1 MEMSEGQ
8 VGKLLHR
15 ALKRAKGKL
24 LEALFSSLFINVLAL
39 AVPIFMLQV
48 YDRVV
53 FHAGL
58 TTLQGLVIGM
68 AVAIGFDGLL
78 RLGRSKLFQ
87 RIGLDIDIDV
97 GRALF
102 EKIMNLPLRV
112 LESRTTTSW
121 QTLFRDID
129 AVRGGVS
136 GPSMGLLMDL
146 PFAVVFLIAIFWLAP
161 PLAMVVLIVL
171 PFFMILAWRSGSS
184 AATLTEEERLQS
196 TKRETLVSEIIAAR
210 ATVKSLAL
218 AGRLRP
224 IWAQRHADTIKASL
238 ARGSAGDAHVT
249 ISHVMSLATTIS
261 ITCVGALL
269 ILDQSM
275 TIGSL
280 IASNMLAG
288 RMVAPIAGL
297 VGQWK
302 TLQSAREAARRLEV
316 VLAMADDVSA
326 PELPFDRPEGVLRI
340 EELSFRYSPEGEA
353 AIEKIDGTIGPR
365 GLHCIVG
372 RNGSGKTTLFKLLG
386 GLYAPDTGRILLD
399 GADIAQFPRAQIARW
414 IGLMPQEVVMFSG
427 TVRENILMG
436 GPDAQDEDIV
446 TAAKRAGAHEAIAQL
461 PQGYESEI
469 GESGG
474 RLSGGQRRR
483 ISAARTMISDP
494 PVLLLDEPS
503 GDLDG
508 EAEQALAR
516 SLRQMAADHTILV
529 ATHSPSLLAVADTIL
544 VLDRGRV
551 ALAGP
556 ARSVLEQL
564 RKGGAAEK
572 QNPAVQG
579 ATPPGKMGPGA
590 AGSVKKEVSPNAA
603 E

>member
-1 MEMSEGQ
+1 
-8 VGKLLHR
+8 
-15 ALKRAKGKL
+15 
-24 LEALFSSLFINVLAL
+24 
-39 AVPIFMLQV
+39 
-48 YDRVV
+48 
-53 FHAGL
+53 
-58 TTLQGLVIGM
+58 
-68 AVAIGFDGLL
+68 
-78 RLGRSKLFQ
+78 
-87 RIGLDIDIDV
+87 
-97 GRALF
+97 
-102 EKIMNLPLRV
+102 
-112 LESRTTTSW
+112 
-121 QTLFRDID
+121 
-129 AVRGGVS
+129 
-136 GPSMGLLMDL
+136 
-146 PFAVVFLIAIFWLAP
+146 
-161 PLAMVVLIVL
+161 
-171 PFFMILAWRSGSS
+171 
-184 AATLTEEERLQS
+184 
-196 TKRETLVSEIIAAR
+196 
-210 ATVKSLAL
+210 
-218 AGRLRP
+218 
-224 IWAQRHADTIKASL
+224 
-238 ARGSAGDAHVT
+238 
-249 ISHVMSLATTIS
+249 
-261 ITCVGALL
+261 
-269 ILDQSM
+269 
-275 TIGSL
+275 
-280 IASNMLAG
+280 
-288 RMVAPIAGL
+288 
-297 VGQWK
+297 
-302 TLQSAREAARRLEV
+302 
-316 VLAMADDVSA
+316 
-326 PELPFDRPEGVLRI
+326 
-340 EELSFRYSPEGEA
+340 
-353 AIEKIDGTIGPR
+353 
-365 GLHCIVG
+365 
-372 RNGSGKTTLFKLLG
+372 KLLG
-386 GLYAPDTGRILLD
+386 GLYAPDTGRVLLD

-516 SLRQMAADHTILV
+516 SLRQLAADHTILV

-579 ATPPGKMGPGA
+579 AAPPGKASPESA
-590 AGSVKKEVSPNAA
+590 EPAKKEVSPNAA